1 MAALI
6 ITVCMVITKKNRVK
20 EYENYISLGAKE
32 TEETAE
38 EENEVENILE
48 ESENLLKYEWV
59 VELTIELED
68 I

>member
-48 ESENLLKYEWV
+48 ESENLLKYEWL